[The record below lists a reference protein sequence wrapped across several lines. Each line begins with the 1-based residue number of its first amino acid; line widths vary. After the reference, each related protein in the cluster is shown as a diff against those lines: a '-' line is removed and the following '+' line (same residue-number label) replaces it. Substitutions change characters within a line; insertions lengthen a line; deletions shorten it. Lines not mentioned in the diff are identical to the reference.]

1 MSRNDPLSR
10 PLTLKSRGTAGQ
22 MRSSEG
28 ENLHVGCTHLSLVR
42 TAAVEV
48 SAARTSGSNSR
59 AKRDVDH

>member
-48 SAARTSGSNSR
+48 QLPGLQAVTLEPN
-59 AKRDVDH
+59 VM